1 MNSYDKTL
9 SLLMEIGMTPKGRAK
24 QPPRLARGYES
35 TDDVPPELKGKAAP
49 KKSGV
54 LSRVKS
60 KLKSVAR
67 KISQEGVRKT
77 VSDPIVRLL
86 KKTPLRHFEPQDE
99 SMNWQDRLQGLLLNE
114 ISAKLARKVA
124 DKRAGQFKSVQNTM
138 TSPEVLARSKSRSG
152 EMGGATIHKD
162 RFDVDDQGT
171 RARKGISGKKDA
183 KLSVPDEQ
191 KSGIERRHV
200 PTTQTSTN
208 SNKGVKTKKNPSG
221 ETLYTKLERASG
233 RAAQRADRKEAAESD
248 VKKGFGSNAG
258 ERDVQLIKRVK
269 RTGRY

>member
-1 MNSYDKTL
+1 
-9 SLLMEIGMTPKGRAK
+9 MEIRMTPGGRAN
-24 QPPRLARGYES
+24 QPPRLVRGYES
-35 TDDVPPELKGKAAP
+35 TDDVPPEVKGKAAP

-114 ISAKLARKVA
+114 ISAKLAQSVA
-124 DKRAGQFKSVQNTM
+124 NKRYDQFKSVQNTM
-138 TSPEVLARSKSRSG
+138 TSPEILNRSKSRSG
-152 EMGGATIHKD
+152 EMGGATAHKD
-162 RFDVDDQGT
+162 RFDVDSQGSA
-171 RARKGISGKKDA
+171 ARKGLSGKKDA
-183 KLSVPDEQ
+183 KLSVPDTQ
-191 KSGIERRHV
+191 RSGIEQRHR
-200 PTTQTSTN
+200 PTTQTSVN
-208 SNKGVKTKKNPSG
+208 SNRGKKTKDNPKG
-221 ETLYTKLERASG
+221 ETLYTKLERAAS
-233 RAAQRADRKEAAESD
+233 RAQHRANRKEAAESD
-248 VKKGFGSNAG
+248 AKRFGGTAG
-258 ERDVQLIKRVK
+258 ENDVRLIKKVK